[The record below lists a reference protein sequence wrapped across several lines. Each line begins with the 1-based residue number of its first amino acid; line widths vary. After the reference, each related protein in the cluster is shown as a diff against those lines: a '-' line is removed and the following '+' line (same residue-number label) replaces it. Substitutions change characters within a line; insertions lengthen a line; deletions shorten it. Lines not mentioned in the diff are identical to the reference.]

1 VRSQTEFGNEE
12 DILTVY
18 GRQCAGSLCHPELV
32 EGSLIFLRGVRLGA
46 KEALKYS
53 EILRQA
59 QDDIIRTGDQ
69 RFGLFSR
76 ARQPSLKEMGRFLG
90 RVIAIFLFLPG
101 VLLLTWGV
109 VRYRLPYE
117 NGRYFDPEKQVV
129 YHAQTAEAFVIIG
142 MILTLVGLVIVLRA
156 FCFNRRGNQ
165 YR

>member
-1 VRSQTEFGNEE
+1 
-12 DILTVY
+12 
-18 GRQCAGSLCHPELV
+18 
-32 EGSLIFLRGVRLGA
+32 
-46 KEALKYS
+46 
-53 EILRQA
+53 
-59 QDDIIRTGDQ
+59 
-69 RFGLFSR
+69 
-76 ARQPSLKEMGRFLG
+76 MGRFLG

>member
-1 VRSQTEFGNEE
+1 
-12 DILTVY
+12 
-18 GRQCAGSLCHPELV
+18 
-32 EGSLIFLRGVRLGA
+32 
-46 KEALKYS
+46 
-53 EILRQA
+53 
-59 QDDIIRTGDQ
+59 
-69 RFGLFSR
+69 
-76 ARQPSLKEMGRFLG
+76 MGRFLG
-90 RVIAIFLFLPG
+90 SVIAIFLFLPG

-117 NGRYFDPEKQVV
+117 NSRYFDAETQVV